1 MSNSD
6 VDLLKPGLTWFR
18 FTEDGGNLL
27 MNTCAPK
34 YSCGSTGA
42 YRSDSSPPT
51 EIGETV
57 TIIYLENIVTTGCSI
72 IRRYQGRA
80 TRCLADRGGVVYI
93 MDEPMSGGPD
103 TVCGMY

>member
-6 VDLLKPGLTWFR
+6 VDLLKPGLTWFC
-18 FTEDGGNLL
+18 FTVDGGNLL
-27 MNTCAPK
+27 TNACAPK

-42 YRSDSSPPT
+42 YWSDSPPPT
-51 EIGETV
+51 VIGETV
-57 TIIYLENIVTTGCSI
+57 TISYLENVVTTGCSI
-72 IRRYQGRA
+72 IGRYQGRA
-80 TRCLADRGGVVYI
+80 TRCLAARGGVVYI